1 MHRLDLAAPGPS
13 PPASSRSG
21 PGGREPDGSDP
32 VAGGVIRTVG
42 LTKTYPG
49 NDSPAVDH
57 LDLHVA
63 SGEIFGLLGPNGA
76 GKTTTAGMLTT
87 RVVPSAGRAFVGGI
101 DVVAQPSLAKQ
112 LMGIVSQQN
121 TLDRALTVRENLY
134 FHGLLYGVPA
144 RESRAT
150 ADRLLAQFQLA
161 SWADRSVYAL
171 SGGMAQRLMVARAI
185 FHRPAVL
192 FLDEPTAGLDPQ
204 SRLVLW
210 TILRELNTAG
220 QTILLTTHYME
231 EADQLCGR
239 VAIMD
244 HGKILALDTPAA
256 LKQGL
261 DVDTLVT
268 VQVRGDLDRLDAAL
282 GAELAGLTGTRRVD
296 GGLELKVKGT
306 ERLLPRVLAAAERAG
321 ADVVALSVAE
331 PSLETVFISLT
342 GRELRD

>member
-13 PPASSRSG
+13 PPAPSRSG
-21 PGGREPDGSDP
+21 AGGSEPAGSDP

-49 NDSPAVDH
+49 NNSPAVDH

-63 SGEIFGLLGPNGA
+63 RGEIFGLLGPNGA

-87 RVVPSAGRAFVGGI
+87 RVVPSSGNAFVGGI

-296 GGLELKVKGT
+296 GGLELKVKGA
-306 ERLLPRVLAAAERAG
+306 ERLLPRVLAAAESSG
-321 ADVVALSVAE
+321 ADVVDLSVAE